1 MPRKQRQILFFVLF
15 SCACMHA
22 QSLQLCL
29 TLCDPKNYRLLCP
42 QDSPGKNTGVGGHA
56 LLQGI
61 FFIQESNPCLLRLLH
76 CKWILDPSSHL
87 GSALFSCIQAE
98 SLVKGHQIRWSFLG
112 IRRPVGLSI
121 YEQTGNDHLAWHK
134 QEVSAS
140 ETHSCQLGCLLSFL
154 PGFAPGAH
162 VLYLQPAF

>member
-1 MPRKQRQILFFVLF
+1 MTPWT
-15 SCACMHA
+15 AAH
-22 QSLQLCL
+22 QSPLSME
-29 TLCDPKNYRLLCP
+29 
-42 QDSPGKNTGVGGHA
+42 SPGKNTGVGGHA